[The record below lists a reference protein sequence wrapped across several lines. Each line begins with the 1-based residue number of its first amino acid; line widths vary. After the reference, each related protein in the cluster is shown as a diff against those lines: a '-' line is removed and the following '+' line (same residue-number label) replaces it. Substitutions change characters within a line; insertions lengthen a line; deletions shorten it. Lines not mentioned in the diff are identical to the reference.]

1 MEFDVVQATEIL
13 SRTPS
18 VFHALL
24 RDLADPWVF
33 SNEGEET
40 WSPFDVL
47 GHLIHG
53 EHTDWIGRARL
64 ILEKGEEQVFEPFD
78 RFAQVD
84 ESKGKSLVDLL
95 NEFAVLRSAN
105 LATLR
110 GWNLTP
116 ADLER
121 RGRHPEF
128 SVVTLRQL
136 LATWVVHDLGHIAQ
150 ATRAMAKQYDP
161 EVGPW
166 RAYLSIL
173 KPRSI
178 TS

>member
-1 MEFDVVQATEIL
+1 VDFDVEQATEIL

-24 RDLADPWVF
+24 RDLADPWVL
-33 SNEGEET
+33 SNEGGES

-53 EHTDWIGRARL
+53 ERADWIARASL
-64 ILEKGEEQVFEPFD
+64 ILEKGETQKFDPFD
-78 RFAQVD
+78 RFAQLD

-95 NEFAVLRSAN
+95 NEFAVLRSGN

-110 GWNLTP
+110 EWKLTA

-128 SVVTLRQL
+128 GVVTLSQL
-136 LATWVVHDLGHIAQ
+136 LSTWVVHDLGHIGQ
-150 ATRAMAKQYDP
+150 AARVMAKQYAE

-166 RAYLSIL
+166 SAYLTVL
-173 KPRSI
+173 KPRS
-178 TS
+178 TG

>member
-1 MEFDVVQATEIL
+1 MEFDVEQATEIL

-24 RDLADPWVF
+24 RDLTDPWVY

-53 EHTDWIGRARL
+53 ERADWIGRAQL
-64 ILEKGEEQVFEPFD
+64 ILEEGEGRVFEPFD
-78 RFAQVD
+78 RFAQFE
-84 ESKGKSLVDLL
+84 ESKGISLADLL

-110 GWNLTP
+110 GWNLTS

-121 RGRHPEF
+121 RGSHPAF
-128 SVVTLRQL
+128 
-136 LATWVVHDLGHIAQ
+136 GH
-150 ATRAMAKQYDP
+150 RAS
-161 EVGPW
+161 GPGDGETV
-166 RAYLSIL
+166 
-173 KPRSI
+173 RS
-178 TS
+178 

>member
-121 RGRHPEF
+121 RGRHPAF
-128 SVVTLRQL
+128 DVVTLRQL

-150 ATRAMAKQYDP
+150 ATRAMAKQYDA